1 MRNSILATF
10 SLALLL
16 LSTAAWS
23 NTITVMKNGTG
34 DYTLLQ
40 PAADAAAAGDT
51 LLIGP
56 GRYEEVTEFYFN
68 SGVRRDAHLV
78 VRVDNL
84 TIIGTDRDAV
94 IIGPTAPTTAQGDP
108 VGLVVAQN
116 VSVTHIEKMTFENTW
131 VGAYSLGDFYIAD
144 CVARYCK
151 FGFEP
156 EGPLTIDHSIMHNN
170 EDGIHVP
177 FTGGLIRISHCEL
190 TDNVGYGITLGS
202 PQEAQISYTH
212 INGGSVGI
220 QFDNCPGFIENCTIE
235 NVMYSGIVLLE
246 SGTVVTVADN
256 TLQNNGWHV
265 DISNYATV
273 DLHQNELLNSQLYGI
288 WIGSP
293 STVHVN
299 ENDLISSQGYLA
311 YLTGDT
317 APEIRH
323 YDFTN
328 NYWGTT
334 DPTEI
339 AARIY
344 DNHDSALETGIAD
357 FEPFAGAPVPT
368 EATSFGGLK
377 ALFRG
382 GQ

>member
-1 MRNSILATF
+1 MRNNGDGAHIWAT
-10 SLALLL
+10 AG
-16 LSTAAWS
+16 LSRLREC
-23 NTITVMKNGTG
+23 
-34 DYTLLQ
+34 D
-40 PAADAAAAGDT
+40 
-51 LLIGP
+51 LI
-56 GRYEEVTEFYFN
+56 
-68 SGVRRDAHLV
+68 
-78 VRVDNL
+78 
-84 TIIGTDRDAV
+84 
-94 IIGPTAPTTAQGDP
+94 
-108 VGLVVAQN
+108 
-116 VSVTHIEKMTFENTW
+116 
-131 VGAYSLGDFYIAD
+131 
-144 CVARYCK
+144 
-151 FGFEP
+151 
-156 EGPLTIDHSIMHNN
+156 
-170 EDGIHVP
+170 
-177 FTGGLIRISHCEL
+177 
-190 TDNVGYGITLGS
+190 DNVDYGITITS
-202 PQEAQISYTH
+202 PQEVQISDTYVV
-212 INGGSVGI
+212 GGRVGI

-334 DPTEI
+334 DPTQI

-344 DNHDSALETGIAD
+344 DNHDSALETGIAE

-377 ALFRG
+377 ALFRSG
-382 GQ
+382 R